1 MDELQELVIH
11 ANTEAPQPKEEQ
23 EPPPPPP
30 CEVAEANTESL
41 TVDEVIEEHVGSFG
55 CAQLLQVFL
64 VSLAWI
70 FDSQNTLVTV
80 FSDAQPPWRLKGS
93 KQVATGSMCGL
104 ERGAWEWVGGNSSS
118 IIAEWGLVCDHK
130 FLASLPASMFFLGSL
145 FGESTQHDL
154 FIILCM
160 HACTQTRARAHEP
173 NGKLMLTGS
182 ALNGRLADTHL
193 GRKKTVL
200 LSCILTSVTAFLTSL
215 SPNVW
220 VYTFLRFSNG
230 FARSGI
236 GICCIVLSTES
247 VGRKWRGQVGQY
259 GFFLFTVGFLSLP
272 VIAYPTRTSWRN
284 IYRVIS
290 SFPLAYALFVLLPF
304 VSESPRWLSIRGR
317 NEEAMQVLN
326 KLARLNGKRIPVDL
340 RITAPATQSDAAHKG
355 LWTTGW
361 AAKRMVLVMLTGFGV
376 GFVYYG
382 VQLNVENLNF
392 NVYLT
397 VAVNAL
403 MEIPAVIFGSA
414 LLGLMTRR
422 AVFSASALLAG
433 VSCFL
438 CIFFSSKEGKS
449 KGSWPQLSL
458 EAFGFMAAS
467 MAYDVL
473 YIYCVELFP
482 TNVRNFAVSMLRQ
495 ALMLGA
501 AIAPLLVA
509 LGRLSPRLSF
519 VIFGGFSVLS
529 GVFTFWLPETRNTPL
544 YETLEQQ
551 EREEE
556 LLSSSNAQVELVKQ

>member
-23 EPPPPPP
+23 EPPPPR
-30 CEVAEANTESL
+30 EVAEANTESS

-93 KQVATGSMCGL
+93 KEVATGSMCRL

-118 IIAEWGLVCDHK
+118 IIAEWGLVCDRK

-145 FGESTQHDL
+145 F
-154 FIILCM
+154 
-160 HACTQTRARAHEP
+160 
-173 NGKLMLTGS
+173 GS

-290 SFPLAYALFVLLPF
+290 SFPFAYALFVLLPF

-326 KLARLNGKRIPVDL
+326 KLARLNGKQIPVDL
-340 RITAPATQSDAAHKG
+340 RITAPATQSNATHKG

-403 MEIPAVIFGSA
+403 MEIPAVVFGSA

-422 AVFSASALLAG
+422 AVFSTSALLAG
-433 VSCFL
+433 ASCFF
-438 CIFFSSKEGKS
+438 CIFFSSKGGKS

-501 AIAPLLVA
+501 AIAPILVA

-551 EREEE
+551 EREEKR
-556 LLSSSNAQVELVKQ
+556 SSASNAQVELVKQ